1 MPQAGAVGKEIDKGA
16 KMIFYFLLC
25 PLAWLYSYTANKYI
39 NAHRQVALPVPI
51 PLCRDPEIKESMKNK
66 ITAEIEKM
74 KIA

>member
-1 MPQAGAVGKEIDKGA
+1 
-16 KMIFYFLLC
+16 MIFYFLLC
-25 PLAWLYSYTANKYI
+25 PLAWPYSYTANKYI

-51 PLCRDPEIKESMKNK
+51 VLRSDPDVKESMKNK